1 MTLTGWVAVREP
13 RGRLERL
20 SQKTLQSVP
29 PWRAP
34 HLPSAA
40 RARPAHGPDEPC
52 VGVATKSWSMTSS
65 CSCLRSARINR
76 PRAVERRRL
85 RNVLTSKNQKHRY
98 DLPLRNHLG
107 LHPAGLHR
115 RLAGHL
121 EAMVNAKLQPQ
132 SHSSCLKARQ
142 QDGVPVQRH
151 CWPSPCSR
159 QLLTSGMCTRMP
171 QQLPQQ
177 SLARRRRPRK

>member
-1 MTLTGWVAVREP
+1 MTSSNISE
-13 RGRLERL
+13 RGFMLR
-20 SQKTLQSVP
+20 QHG
-29 PWRAP
+29 AP
-34 HLPSAA
+34 CQCQAPLPSAA

-65 CSCLRSARINR
+65 CSCLRNARLNR
-76 PRAVERRRL
+76 PRAVERRRR
-85 RNVLTSKNQKHRY
+85 RNVLSTKNQKHCY

-159 QLLTSGMCTRMP
+159 QLLTSGRCTRT
-171 QQLPQQ
+171 PQQ
-177 SLARRRRPRK
+177 SPARRRRPRK